1 MAFWSSGGD
10 WVPREGE
17 RKNFNKKRFQIPG
30 NLRSWNKKIVYIS
43 PVKLEIKPK
52 RLPTPPTNTWTIFT
66 LFLLGEGFAFE
77 EFNDQLLPLLSAMYD
92 FVGHNLQVSF
102 SPFVLSYIWVH
113 GASFG
118 NNIEV
123 PYLNLIK
130 SNKYNHNS

>member
-52 RLPTPPTNTWTIFT
+52 GPSHSPHKHMNNFYFIYLFIYLMNLNNFYLVFARRRICMWTIQWLITSAAISYVRPCRPQSTSLIFPFRVV
-66 LFLLGEGFAFE
+66 LYLG
-77 EFNDQLLPLLSAMYD
+77 PW
-92 FVGHNLQVSF
+92 SF
-102 SPFVLSYIWVH
+102 IW
-113 GASFG
+113 
-118 NNIEV
+118 E
-123 PYLNLIK
+123 
-130 SNKYNHNS
+130 